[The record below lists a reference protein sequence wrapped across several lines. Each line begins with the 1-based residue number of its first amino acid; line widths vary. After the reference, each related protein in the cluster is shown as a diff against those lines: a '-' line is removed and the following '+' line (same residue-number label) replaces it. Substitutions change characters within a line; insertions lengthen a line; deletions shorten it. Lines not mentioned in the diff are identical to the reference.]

1 MATPNYNIDIDGYI
15 GAGAYSNEYVKSV
28 LEKNEDKS
36 VTMRMSSQGGS
47 LIHGLGIAD
56 RIGEHGNVEVSMF
69 GFNASAG
76 TVATLKCKKVLMAS
90 NGFYLIHKVM
100 NPVMVFSMMNADE
113 MRALITELESNIE
126 ENDKI
131 DQVIAQMY
139 LERASKKG
147 KTEADVLALM
157 KKGGWMN
164 ATEAEQWGFVDEIFK
179 SSEKVNMKS
188 MESKMNAFGLPTNGI
203 NAENLFTNQ
212 INKIMKKQFA
222 KVNTVIG
229 VTELVSNDEAG
240 VFLNE
245 QQLEK
250 IETNIDTLEKSVE
263 TEKANVITEKAAT
276 TAADTRANTA
286 EATVATQATEI
297 TELKA
302 QIVNLN
308 KGAGAGTG
316 GVVIESDDQGG
327 DDSESKDDFMNTV
340 ASSRKL
346 YNMLAD

>member
-1 MATPNYNIDIDGYI
+1 
-15 GAGAYSNEYVKSV
+15 
-28 LEKNEDKS
+28 
-36 VTMRMSSQGGS
+36 
-47 LIHGLGIAD
+47 
-56 RIGEHGNVEVSMF
+56 
-69 GFNASAG
+69 
-76 TVATLKCKKVLMAS
+76 
-90 NGFYLIHKVM
+90 
-100 NPVMVFSMMNADE
+100 
-113 MRALITELESNIE
+113 
-126 ENDKI
+126 
-131 DQVIAQMY
+131 
-139 LERASKKG
+139 
-147 KTEADVLALM
+147 
-157 KKGGWMN
+157 
-164 ATEAEQWGFVDEIFK
+164 
-179 SSEKVNMKS
+179 
-188 MESKMNAFGLPTNGI
+188 
-203 NAENLFTNQ
+203 
-212 INKIMKKQFA
+212 MKKQFA